1 MTVKNRLCAEKE
13 DTPFSFGV
21 EKGSVNLEGI
31 KQERKEDSGQS
42 EEMEYQNPIIGTRI
56 YQSLK
61 EELEEGKQIF
71 YRGVVDSLKPF
82 LAVPFA
88 KKWVLYLCKN
98 EERAR
103 EVLQNFKSFTD
114 SAYYY
119 PPKDFLFYK
128 ADTRGHFIVRE
139 RGECLRHLLEDP
151 FGALFLLCQWG

>member
-1 MTVKNRLCAEKE
+1 M
-13 DTPFSFGV
+13 
-21 EKGSVNLEGI
+21 EGI

-139 RGECLRHLLEDP
+139 RGECLRHQIGRASCRERV
-151 FGALFLLCQWG
+151 

>member
-13 DTPFSFGV
+13 DIPFSFSV

-31 KQERKEDSGQS
+31 KQEKKEDSGQS

-82 LAVPFA
+82 LAGP
-88 KKWVLYLCKN
+88 
-98 EERAR
+98 
-103 EVLQNFKSFTD
+103 
-114 SAYYY
+114 
-119 PPKDFLFYK
+119 
-128 ADTRGHFIVRE
+128 
-139 RGECLRHLLEDP
+139 
-151 FGALFLLCQWG
+151 